1 MSAEQID
8 EYEVLDGELVPE
20 QSDTLAV
27 GLGADAPRELQH
39 LARERLPVP
48 DAAVAV
54 HAAALVA
61 GGFLAGAAT
70 MALLRRYGQP
80 RPERPLAGAAAQR
93 QLPGETRAYLVSVRR
108 LA

>member
-8 EYEVLDGELVPE
+8 EFEVCDGEPVPE
-20 QSDTLAV
+20 QHDVVAHGPS
-27 GLGADAPRELQH
+27 RELEFVS
-39 LARERLPVP
+39 RERLPLP
-48 DAAVAV
+48 GAAVTV

-70 MALLRRYGQP
+70 VALLRRNGQP
-80 RPERPLAGAAAQR
+80 RPERPLLGAGAQS
-93 QLPGETRAYLVSVRR
+93 QLPGETRAYLVTVRR